1 MKRYLLTAFS
11 LFGVACTHGDLL
23 ICAGKYLANE
33 EKRFAQV
40 RLADA

>member
-1 MKRYLLTAFS
+1 MKKYLLTAFS
-11 LFGVACTHGDLL
+11 LVGVAFTHSDLL
-23 ICAGKYLANE
+23 TCAGKYLANE